1 MEKYEWRCPGL
12 YKVPADIAAQEV
24 KNCEDR
30 DGFVQPSAVVERS
43 EPESAV
49 LHGCFEWRDSEA
61 ATKWREQ
68 QARVLIKNIVT
79 VEIRDDDHRSEVVK
93 TFVHVISEDAS
104 KGYKQTAI
112 AVRDPNDRIYILST
126 ARRELENFRSK
137 YSKLTEFAGL
147 MASIDEALTVLETT
161 EGGGS

>member
-24 KNCEDR
+24 KNCEDK
-30 DGFVQPSAVVERS
+30 DGFVHPSAVVNRS
-43 EPESAV
+43 EPPSAV
-49 LHGCFEWRDSEA
+49 LHGCFEWQDDIA
-61 ATKWREQ
+61 AVKWREQ

-79 VEIRDDDHRSEVVK
+79 VEIRDDDRSEVVK
-93 TFVHVISEDAS
+93 TFVHVISDDSS

-112 AVRDPNDRIYILST
+112 AVRDASDRLYILRA

-147 MASIDEALTVLETT
+147 MASIEEAINTLGAT